1 MSMASKK
8 LKKKISAFANIII
21 SVSIAVGLF
30 ITAMTV
36 FQYWLLQTPIPSD
49 VLAVLIG
56 FWGGELLI
64 LAARQVF
71 GSDIMKKKRETNES
85 EDLP

>member
-1 MSMASKK
+1 MASKK
-8 LKKKISAFANIII
+8 LKRKISLFANVII
-21 SVSIAVGLF
+21 SVSISVGLF
-30 ITAMTV
+30 MTLITMIE
-36 FQYWLLQTPIPSD
+36 YWTLKIPIPSD

-64 LAARQVF
+64 VALRQVF
-71 GSDIMKKKRETNES
+71 GSDIMNKKKNNES

>member
-1 MSMASKK
+1 MNMASKK
-8 LKKKISAFANIII
+8 LKRKISLFANVII
-21 SVSIAVGLF
+21 SVSISVGLF
-30 ITAMTV
+30 MTLITMIE
-36 FQYWLLQTPIPSD
+36 YWTLKIPIPSD

-64 LAARQVF
+64 VALRQVF
-71 GSDIMKKKRETNES
+71 GSDIMNKKKNNES

>member
-1 MSMASKK
+1 MAKK
-8 LKKKISAFANIII
+8 LKKKISVFANIII
-21 SVSIAVGLF
+21 SVSISVGLF
-30 ITAMTV
+30 MTLLTLIE
-36 FQYWLLQTPIPSD
+36 YWVLKIPIPSD

-64 LAARQVF
+64 VALRQVF
-71 GSDIMKKKRETNES
+71 GSDIMNKKKNNES

>member
-1 MSMASKK
+1 MASKK
-8 LKKKISAFANIII
+8 LKKKISVFANIII

-30 ITAMTV
+30 ITVMTV
-36 FQYWLLQTPIPSD
+36 LQYWVLQIPIPSD
-49 VLAVLIG
+49 VILALIS

-71 GSDIMKKKRETNES
+71 GSDIIKKRKENNES

>member
-1 MSMASKK
+1 MGRK
-8 LKKKISAFANIII
+8 KKKISVFANIII
-21 SVSIAVGLF
+21 SVSISVGLF
-30 ITAMTV
+30 MTV
-36 FQYWLLQTPIPSD
+36 FTLFEYGSLGVPIPSD

-64 LAARQVF
+64 VALRQVF
-71 GSDIMKKKRETNES
+71 GSDIMNKKKNE

>member
-1 MSMASKK
+1 MAKK
-8 LKKKISAFANIII
+8 VKKKISIFANIII
-21 SVSIAVGLF
+21 SVSISVGLF
-30 ITAMTV
+30 MTLITLIE
-36 FQYWLLQTPIPSD
+36 YWILRIPIPSD

-64 LAARQVF
+64 VALRQVF
-71 GSDIMKKKRETNES
+71 GSDIMNKKKNES

>member
-8 LKKKISAFANIII
+8 IKKKISLFANVII
-21 SVSIAVGLF
+21 SVSISVGLF
-30 ITAMTV
+30 MTLITMIE
-36 FQYWLLQTPIPSD
+36 YWTLKIPIPSD

-64 LAARQVF
+64 VALRQVF
-71 GSDIMKKKRETNES
+71 GSDIMNKKKNNES

>member
-1 MSMASKK
+1 MASKK
-8 LKKKISAFANIII
+8 IKKKISIFANIII
-21 SVSIAVGLF
+21 SVSISVGLF
-30 ITAMTV
+30 MTLITMIE
-36 FQYWLLQTPIPSD
+36 YWTLKIPIPSD

-64 LAARQVF
+64 VALRQVF
-71 GSDIMKKKRETNES
+71 GSDIMNKKKNNES

>member
-1 MSMASKK
+1 MAKK
-8 LKKKISAFANIII
+8 VKKKISIFANIII
-21 SVSIAVGLF
+21 SVSISVGLF
-30 ITAMTV
+30 MTLITLIE
-36 FQYWLLQTPIPSD
+36 YWILRIPIPSD

-64 LAARQVF
+64 VALRQVF
-71 GSDIMKKKRETNES
+71 GSDIIKKKRETNES

>member
-8 LKKKISAFANIII
+8 IKKKISLFANVII
-21 SVSIAVGLF
+21 SVSISVGLF
-30 ITAMTV
+30 MTLITMIE
-36 FQYWLLQTPIPSD
+36 YWTLKIPIPSD

-56 FWGGELLI
+56 FWCGELLI
-64 LAARQVF
+64 VALRQVF
-71 GSDIMKKKRETNES
+71 GSDIMNKKKNNES

>member
-8 LKKKISAFANIII
+8 IKKKISIFANIII
-21 SVSIAVGLF
+21 SVSISVGLF
-30 ITAMTV
+30 MTLITMIE
-36 FQYWLLQTPIPSD
+36 YWTLKIPIPSD

-64 LAARQVF
+64 VALRQVF
-71 GSDIMKKKRETNES
+71 GSDIMNKKKNNES

>member
-1 MSMASKK
+1 MASKK
-8 LKKKISAFANIII
+8 LKKKISLFANTII
-21 SVSIAVGLF
+21 SVSISVGLF
-30 ITAMTV
+30 ITLITMIE
-36 FQYWLLQTPIPSD
+36 YWVLGIPVPSD

-64 LAARQVF
+64 VALRQVF
-71 GSDIMKKKRETNES
+71 GSDIMNKKKNNES

>member
-1 MSMASKK
+1 MASKK
-8 LKKKISAFANIII
+8 KKKISIFANIII
-21 SVSIAVGLF
+21 SVSISVGLF
-30 ITAMTV
+30 MTLITLIE
-36 FQYWLLQTPIPSD
+36 YWVLRIPIPSD

-64 LAARQVF
+64 VALRQVF
-71 GSDIMKKKRETNES
+71 GSDIMNKKKNES

>member
-1 MSMASKK
+1 MN
-8 LKKKISAFANIII
+8 KKKISIFANFII
-21 SVSIAVGLF
+21 SISIAVGLF
-30 ITAMTV
+30 ITIITMIE
-36 FQYWLLQTPIPSD
+36 YWVLKIPVPSD

-64 LAARQVF
+64 VALRQVF
-71 GSDIMKKKRETNES
+71 GSDIFKKKKQNES

>member
-1 MSMASKK
+1 MASKK
-8 LKKKISAFANIII
+8 FKKKISLFANVII
-21 SVSIAVGLF
+21 SVSISVGLF
-30 ITAMTV
+30 MTLITMIE
-36 FQYWLLQTPIPSD
+36 YWVLGIPVPSD

-64 LAARQVF
+64 VALRQVF
-71 GSDIMKKKRETNES
+71 GSDIMNKKKNNES

>member
-1 MSMASKK
+1 MASKK
-8 LKKKISAFANIII
+8 KKKISVFANIII
-21 SVSIAVGLF
+21 SVSISVGLF
-30 ITAMTV
+30 MTLITLIE
-36 FQYWLLQTPIPSD
+36 YWVLKIPIPSD

-64 LAARQVF
+64 VALRQVF
-71 GSDIMKKKRETNES
+71 GSDIMRKKKENES

>member
-1 MSMASKK
+1 MASKK
-8 LKKKISAFANIII
+8 LKKKISLFANTII
-21 SVSIAVGLF
+21 SVSISVGLF
-30 ITAMTV
+30 MTLITMIE
-36 FQYWLLQTPIPSD
+36 YWTLKIPIPSD

-64 LAARQVF
+64 VALRQVF
-71 GSDIMKKKRETNES
+71 GSDIMNKKKNNER

>member
-1 MSMASKK
+1 MAKK
-8 LKKKISAFANIII
+8 IKKKISIFANVII
-21 SVSIAVGLF
+21 STSIAVGLF
-30 ITAMTV
+30 ITLLTM
-36 FQYWLLQTPIPSD
+36 FEYWMLKIPVPSD

-64 LAARQVF
+64 VALRQVF
-71 GSDIMKKKRETNES
+71 GSDIIRKRKENIES

>member
-1 MSMASKK
+1 MAKK
-8 LKKKISAFANIII
+8 LKKKISIFANIII
-21 SVSIAVGLF
+21 SVSISVGMF
-30 ITAMTV
+30 MTV
-36 FQYWLLQTPIPSD
+36 YTLLEYGRLGVPIPSD

-64 LAARQVF
+64 VALRQVF
-71 GSDIMKKKRETNES
+71 GSDIMNKKKNES

>member
-1 MSMASKK
+1 MNMASKK
-8 LKKKISAFANIII
+8 LKRKISLFANTII
-21 SVSIAVGLF
+21 SVSISVGLF
-30 ITAMTV
+30 ITLVTMIE
-36 FQYWLLQTPIPSD
+36 YWVLGIPVPSD

-64 LAARQVF
+64 VALRQVF
-71 GSDIMKKKRETNES
+71 GSDIMNKKKNNES

>member
-1 MSMASKK
+1 MAKK
-8 LKKKISAFANIII
+8 VKKKISIFANIII
-21 SVSIAVGLF
+21 SVSISVGLF
-30 ITAMTV
+30 MTLITLIE
-36 FQYWLLQTPIPSD
+36 YWILRVPIPSD

-64 LAARQVF
+64 VALRQVF
-71 GSDIMKKKRETNES
+71 GSDIIRKRKENIES

>member
-1 MSMASKK
+1 MASKK
-8 LKKKISAFANIII
+8 IKKKISVFANIII
-21 SVSIAVGLF
+21 SVSISVGLF
-30 ITAMTV
+30 MTLITLIE
-36 FQYWLLQTPIPSD
+36 YWVLRIPIPSD

-64 LAARQVF
+64 VALRQVF
-71 GSDIMKKKRETNES
+71 GSDIMNKKKNNES

>member
-1 MSMASKK
+1 MAKK
-8 LKKKISAFANIII
+8 VKKKISIFANIII
-21 SVSIAVGLF
+21 SVSISVGLF
-30 ITAMTV
+30 MTLITLIE
-36 FQYWLLQTPIPSD
+36 YWILRIPIPSD

-64 LAARQVF
+64 VALRQVF
-71 GSDIMKKKRETNES
+71 GSDIMNKKKNNES

>member
-1 MSMASKK
+1 MASKK
-8 LKKKISAFANIII
+8 KKKISIFANIII
-21 SVSIAVGLF
+21 SVSISVGLF
-30 ITAMTV
+30 MTLITLIE
-36 FQYWLLQTPIPSD
+36 YWVLKIPIPSD

-64 LAARQVF
+64 VALRQVF
-71 GSDIMKKKRETNES
+71 GSDIMNKKKNES

>member
-1 MSMASKK
+1 MTLITLIEYWV
-8 LKKKISAFANIII
+8 LKI
-21 SVSIAVGLF
+21 
-30 ITAMTV
+30 
-36 FQYWLLQTPIPSD
+36 PIPSD

-64 LAARQVF
+64 VALRQVF
-71 GSDIMKKKRETNES
+71 GSDIMNKKKNES

>member
-1 MSMASKK
+1 MAKK
-8 LKKKISAFANIII
+8 VKKKISIFANIII
-21 SVSIAVGLF
+21 SVSISVGLF
-30 ITAMTV
+30 MTLITLIE
-36 FQYWLLQTPIPSD
+36 YWILQIPIPSD

-64 LAARQVF
+64 VALRQVF
-71 GSDIMKKKRETNES
+71 GSDIIKKKRETNES

>member
-1 MSMASKK
+1 MAKK
-8 LKKKISAFANIII
+8 VKKKISIFANIII
-21 SVSIAVGLF
+21 SVSISVGLF
-30 ITAMTV
+30 MTLITLIE
-36 FQYWLLQTPIPSD
+36 YWILRIPIPSD

-64 LAARQVF
+64 IALRQVF
-71 GSDIMKKKRETNES
+71 GSDIMNKKKNES

>member
-8 LKKKISAFANIII
+8 LKKKISVFANIII
-21 SVSIAVGLF
+21 SGSIAVGLF
-30 ITAMTV
+30 ITVMTV
-36 FQYWLLQTPIPSD
+36 LQYWALQIPIPSD
-49 VLAVLIG
+49 VIGVLIG

-71 GSDIMKKKRETNES
+71 GSDIMNKKKNNES

>member
-1 MSMASKK
+1 MAKK
-8 LKKKISAFANIII
+8 VKKKISIFANIII
-21 SVSIAVGLF
+21 SVSISVGLF
-30 ITAMTV
+30 MTLITLIE
-36 FQYWLLQTPIPSD
+36 YWVLRIPIPSD

-64 LAARQVF
+64 VALRQVF
-71 GSDIMKKKRETNES
+71 GSDIIKKRKENNES

>member
-8 LKKKISAFANIII
+8 LKKKISVFANIII

-30 ITAMTV
+30 ITVMTV
-36 FQYWLLQTPIPSD
+36 LQYWALQIPIPSD
-49 VLAVLIG
+49 VIGVLIG

-71 GSDIMKKKRETNES
+71 GSDIMNKKKNNES

>member
-1 MSMASKK
+1 MAKK
-8 LKKKISAFANIII
+8 VKKKISIFANIII
-21 SVSIAVGLF
+21 SVSISVGLF
-30 ITAMTV
+30 MTLITLIE
-36 FQYWLLQTPIPSD
+36 YWILRVPIPSD

-64 LAARQVF
+64 VALRQVF
-71 GSDIMKKKRETNES
+71 GSDIIKKRKENTES

>member
-1 MSMASKK
+1 MASKK
-8 LKKKISAFANIII
+8 LKKKISLFANTII
-21 SVSIAVGLF
+21 SVSISVGLF
-30 ITAMTV
+30 MTLITMIE
-36 FQYWLLQTPIPSD
+36 YWTLKIPIPSD

-64 LAARQVF
+64 VALRQVF
-71 GSDIMKKKRETNES
+71 GSDIMNKKKNNES